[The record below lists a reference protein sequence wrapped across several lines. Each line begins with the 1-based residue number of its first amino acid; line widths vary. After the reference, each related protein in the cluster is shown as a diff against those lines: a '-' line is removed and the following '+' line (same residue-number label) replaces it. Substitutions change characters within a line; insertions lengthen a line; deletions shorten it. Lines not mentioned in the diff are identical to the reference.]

1 MRGAESWKLGGD
13 YFAGCNCAAACR
25 CVFLDAPDE
34 GNCKVAIA
42 WHVAKGHFGE
52 TKLDGL
58 NVVGVFHAP
67 GHMVQGPKWSVAL
80 YLDSNAKPD
89 QAEALGKIFGGQ
101 AGGHPAVLG
110 KFIGEVKGVKS
121 LPIHFEAKGRNRK
134 VRIPNVLD
142 VEIEAVEG
150 GDPGKEIKISNN
162 PLGVV
167 PGEPMVVAR
176 SKKLSYHDHG
186 MDLELSGKNGFYSP
200 FAYAP

>member
-1 MRGAESWKLGGD
+1 M
-13 YFAGCNCAAACR
+13 
-25 CVFLDAPDE
+25 
-34 GNCKVAIA
+34 
-42 WHVAKGHFGE
+42 
-52 TKLDGL
+52 
-58 NVVGVFHAP
+58 
-67 GHMVQGPKWSVAL
+67 
-80 YLDSNAKPD
+80 
-89 QAEALGKIFGGQ
+89 GKIFGGQ